1 MKKVIIAAAVVAVML
16 LSSCGTQPSVE
27 YDTAPQ
33 ACYHNPL
40 TGMVTETDISA
51 LRPIAVMLNN
61 IEVATPQVG
70 IASADL
76 LYECIVE
83 GGITRFMAVFQSPN
97 GVDTIGSIRSA
108 RTYYIELAMGLDAV
122 YVHAGASNEGYQNI
136 YNWGTTVINPSSGDI
151 YDLVFWRDEER
162 ADNMGYEHSLM
173 ISGTKLC
180 ENYAGYVD
188 RTQHAADYSY
198 YQPFSPI
205 VTLAGQAAG
214 SVEIP
219 FSYYKSTSFEY
230 SESTGKYMASQFGGP
245 LIDGADKSQLG
256 FTNLII
262 LKADYGFID
271 STEKRTIELSKG
283 DGWFCCGGSVVPIKW
298 EKGGINDQLK
308 YYSANGEPLTLKS
321 GKSYIGIVPT
331 DCEPV
336 FK

>member
-1 MKKVIIAAAVVAVML
+1 MKKVIIAAVVAAVVL
-16 LSSCGTQPSVE
+16 LSSCASQPSIE
-27 YDTAPQ
+27 YDTAPE

-40 TGMVTETDISA
+40 TGMVSETDISA

-70 IASADL
+70 ISKADM

-83 GGITRFMAVFQSPN
+83 GGITRFMAVFQSPD

-122 YVHAGASNEGYQNI
+122 YVHAGASTEGYQNI
-136 YNWGTTVINPSSGDI
+136 YDWGTTAINPSSGDI
-151 YDLVFWRDEER
+151 YDIVFWRDEER
-162 ADNMGYEHSLM
+162 ENNMGYEHSLM

-180 ENYAGYVD
+180 ESYAGYVD
-188 RTQHAADYSY
+188 GTKHTADYSY
-198 YQPFSPI
+198 YQQFSPI
-205 VTLAGQAAG
+205 VTLIGQAAG

-230 SESTGKYMASQFGGP
+230 SQASGKYMASQFGGP
-245 LIDGADKSQLG
+245 LVDGADNSQLG

-262 LKADYGFID
+262 LKADYGYIG
-271 STEKRTIELSKG
+271 STVKRTIDLSKG
-283 DGWFCCGGSVVPIKW
+283 EGWFCCGGSAVPIKW
-298 EKGGINDQLK
+298 EKGGVNDQLK
-308 YYSANGEPLTLKS
+308 YYSEKGEPLVLEC